1 MSSCVILLIV
11 AFIRGRNRRTAK
23 VKAQRVVLACAYFDD
38 EGKLMVTQEGT
49 LPSEKITN
57 HYVEKV
63 SMFCLSRVRSR
74 TDDGLRLLART
85 NLVDLTLRTCGSFK
99 HPATGQRCGT

>member
-1 MSSCVILLIV
+1 MSSCVILLV
-11 AFIRGRNRRTAK
+11 AAFIRGRNKHTAK
-23 VKAQRVVLACAYFDD
+23 IKAQRLVLACAYFDE

-63 SMFCLSRVRSR
+63 GKRHLGR
-74 TDDGLRLLART
+74 TRADLGLRPSEKT
-85 NLVDLTLRTCGSFK
+85 S
-99 HPATGQRCGT
+99 